1 VLSPAFSASTSAAE
15 AFTSFTDIY
24 PYESVYFKK
33 LLKFLLFSSL
43 PNANNETNLQ

>member
-1 VLSPAFSASTSAAE
+1 LNIFLKYYKQV
-15 AFTSFTDIY
+15 FTLFTDIY

-43 PNANNETNLQ
+43 PNANSETNLQ